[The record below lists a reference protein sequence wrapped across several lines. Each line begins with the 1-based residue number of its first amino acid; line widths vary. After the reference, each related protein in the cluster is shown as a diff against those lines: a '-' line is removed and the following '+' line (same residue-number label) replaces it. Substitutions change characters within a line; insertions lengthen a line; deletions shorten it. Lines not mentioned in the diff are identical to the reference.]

1 MTDKA
6 ARGVGVG
13 VGVFVT
19 SPDHPNCIILGQRK
33 GSHGSGLYALPGGH
47 LEFRYDAKI
56 KIKQTTITKAFLKI
70 YIYYDTYWP
79 APPGHW
85 LLFKTKFLP
94 SIDILLLGAFRGYM
108 LLSIHIN

>member
-1 MTDKA
+1 MSDKA

-47 LEFRYDAKI
+47 LEFGYDAD
-56 KIKQTTITKAFLKI
+56 I
-70 YIYYDTYWP
+70 YFVQQKCSE
-79 APPGHW
+79 H
-85 LLFKTKFLP
+85 LL
-94 SIDILLLGAFRGYM
+94 
-108 LLSIHIN
+108 NNN